1 MATKKPPVDKTADA
15 TAAGTYRVL
24 TPLRLGLAR
33 DADGKRVSLTYAVG
47 ELAQMD
53 DDTAARLL
61 AERAIERVEADAKSE
76 DKAPE

>member
-1 MATKKPPVDKTADA
+1 MATKKIEATETTKVAD
-15 TAAGTYRVL
+15 GTYRVL
-24 TPLRLGLAR
+24 TPLRVGLGR

>member
-1 MATKKPPVDKTADA
+1 MATKKTTDADA
-15 TAAGTYRVL
+15 AKAAKAGTYRVL
-24 TPLRLGLAR
+24 TPLRVGLAR

-61 AERAIERVEADAKSE
+61 AERAIERVEASAKSE

>member
-1 MATKKPPVDKTADA
+1 MATKKPATTDA
-15 TAAGTYRVL
+15 TATDVAAGTYRVL
-24 TPLRLGLAR
+24 TPLRVGLGR

-61 AERAIERVEADAKSE
+61 AERAIERV
-76 DKAPE
+76 PE